1 MISALAATGLFPAI
15 LAAPAPQMN
24 NENEQNTGPIAGV
37 TPPIPTATAASGS
50 LYGDESLLG
59 EVAGPYPV
67 SGGDSA
73 IVSDYPLV
81 SGQEADAK
89 LGLYLD
95 FNSVKNPQPLRG
107 EGGQTDPGA
116 STNFRSANMCMYLQV
131 HRILRIREVKP
142 RRLRSPRNRFRLCP
156 QRPMA
161 HGPQPQ
167 SLRQR

>member
-1 MISALAATGLFPAI
+1 VLFLARHERTTSSFNPLAKMQYSSRLLNFLAAAAGLYQSV
-15 LAAPAPQMN
+15 LTAPTPQMSN
-24 NENEQNTGPIAGV
+24 YGGNTGPIAGV

-59 EVAGPYPV
+59 EVAKPYPA

-81 SGQEADAK
+81 NGQEADAK

-95 FNSVKNPQPLRG
+95 FNSVENPQPLRG

-116 STNFRSANMCMYLQV
+116 SKRT
-131 HRILRIREVKP
+131 
-142 RRLRSPRNRFRLCP
+142 
-156 QRPMA
+156 
-161 HGPQPQ
+161 
-167 SLRQR
+167 